1 MGRVKR
7 RFVRFLRM
15 RFDSRPKARPTQ
27 TEIETIDGRRVPVK
41 LIVNPRARHVSVRID
56 PTRREAIAT
65 APSQRHLKHAAQFAA
80 ERAGWI
86 AQELS
91 RLPQGVSLTPGSSV
105 PLRGVE
111 HLLVFEHGR
120 AAPRA
125 EGGDGSRLIVP
136 APDVAL
142 FESRLMRFFKDQA
155 REDLIDRV
163 AAHAVTLGV
172 RPVRL
177 QVKELRSRW
186 GSCSVDGVLSFSW
199 RLVLAPPFVLDYLAA
214 HEVAHLREMNHSR
227 RFWAHVKR
235 CIPDYESGRAWLHE
249 RGSELH
255 AVGMAR

>member
-1 MGRVKR
+1 
-7 RFVRFLRM
+7 M
-15 RFDSRPKARPTQ
+15 RFDSNQKVEPGQ

-65 APSQRHLKHAAQFAA
+65 APSKRHLKHAAQFAA

-91 RLPQGVSLTPGSSV
+91 RLPRGVSLAPGSFV

-111 HLLVFEHGR
+111 HELVYKHGR
-120 AAPRA
+120 KPAWIEQDLLPR
-125 EGGDGSRLIVP
+125 LVVQ

-142 FESRLMRFFKDQA
+142 FEGRVLRYLKDQA
-155 REDLIDRV
+155 RTDLIDRV
-163 AAHAVTLGV
+163 ATHAVTLGV
-172 RPVRL
+172 KPERL

-227 RFWAHVKR
+227 RFWALVKK
-235 CIPDYESGRAWLHE
+235 CMPDYEAGRDWLHE
-249 RGSELH
+249 NGSKLH
-255 AVGMAR
+255 AVGMVR